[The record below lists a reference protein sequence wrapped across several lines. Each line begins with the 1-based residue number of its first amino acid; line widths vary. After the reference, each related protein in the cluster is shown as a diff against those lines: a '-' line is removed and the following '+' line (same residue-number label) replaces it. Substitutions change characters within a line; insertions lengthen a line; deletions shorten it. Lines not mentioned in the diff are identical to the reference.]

1 MFYILSVDFM
11 VDLAT
16 RLRTLMKERNISI
29 NQLERSPGVK
39 ASSVQNIIYGRSRN
53 PGVKTLRAITDAL
66 GCEVEDL
73 FNVNEI
79 SIPLKLTSIEDTQF
93 NWSLYLDVI
102 RALEIQCNE
111 LGITLSKDQGLV
123 VADEIYQ
130 YSLQA
135 GHSQAD
141 LHYTKWILQRS
152 QTPK

>member
-1 MFYILSVDFM
+1 M

-73 FNVNEI
+73 FNGTEL
-79 SIPLKLTSIEDTQF
+79 SPLKLTSVIDAQF
-93 NWSLYLDVI
+93 NWSLYIDVI
-102 RALEIQCNE
+102 RVLEIQCNE

-152 QTPK
+152 QIPK